1 MASFVDLI
9 PICEPFEQRPT
20 ALGMAHLA
28 PAEHDRDLDLV
39 ALAQEAYDMALLG
52 GVVVGIDLRAELDL
66 LDRDR
71 ALVLARQLLL
81 LLLVV
86 AVLAVVHH
94 PADGRIRVRRDL
106 DEIEVLRPRILQG
119 LVARLDADLRSVVV
133 DQPHLRYADRLVD
146 TGARLCRP
154 HILATARPHWRFT
167 ECFNLLLS
175 CAGPHPACTHID
187 LHDPTRQT

>member
-1 MASFVDLI
+1 
-9 PICEPFEQRPT
+9 
-20 ALGMAHLA
+20 MAHLA

-39 ALAQEAYDMALLG
+39 ALAQEAYDMALLR

-86 AVLAVVHH
+86 PVLAVIHDA
-94 PADGRIRVRRDL
+94 ADGRIRVGGHL
-106 DEIEVLRPRILQG
+106 DEIEGLGPCVLQG
-119 LVARLDADLRSVVV
+119 FVARLDADLRPVVV
-133 DQPHLRYADRLVD
+133 DQPHLRYADRLID

-154 HILATARPHWRFT
+154 HIRATARPHWRFT

-175 CAGPHPACTHID
+175 CAGPHPACTYWTCT
-187 LHDPTRQT
+187 TRRGETFSDRRVGNG